1 MFKQKSFNNESNN
14 RIQISNKDFK
24 VHIYSGVFTNHV
36 SIVLSYLQN
45 ISMLF
50 GHPKRSYY
58 TIIREVGVLL
68 SISIKKSVR
77 AYTFN
82 YRMCTLRTWR
92 SSRQAPF
99 LFLSQRLH
107 NVDVD
112 RNTMSS
118 HSRTQWWQLVDLW
131 FSLPCHLI
139 KNIFSWSTSA

>member
-1 MFKQKSFNNESNN
+1 MFKQKSFNNESITEY
-14 RIQISNKDFK
+14 RYLIKISKF
-24 VHIYSGVFTNHV
+24 IFTPEGVFTNHV

-58 TIIREVGVLL
+58 TIMREVGVLL

-92 SSRQAPF
+92 S
-99 LFLSQRLH
+99 L
-107 NVDVD
+107 
-112 RNTMSS
+112 
-118 HSRTQWWQLVDLW
+118 
-131 FSLPCHLI
+131 
-139 KNIFSWSTSA
+139 